1 MSDHADVRY
10 FRRRWDEERGDSH
23 RAWGRSWW
31 HFATDDTGVVMKQVE
46 IYDNGTVLVYDE
58 HHPEDE
64 YGGLSLVPLDLADFE
79 PYAID
84 ADVFQR
90 EAGRLARRIP

>member
-1 MSDHADVRY
+1 
-10 FRRRWDEERGDSH
+10 
-23 RAWGRSWW
+23 
-31 HFATDDTGVVMKQVE
+31 MKQVE

-58 HHPEDE
+58 QHPEDE

-84 ADVFQR
+84 ADAFQR
-90 EAGRLARRIP
+90 EAGRLARRVP

>member
-1 MSDHADVRY
+1 MADVRY
-10 FRRRWDEERGDSH
+10 FRRRWDEERGDSYS
-23 RAWGRSWW
+23 AWGHSWW
-31 HFATDDTGVVMKQVE
+31 HFATDNKGVVMKQVE

-58 HHPEDE
+58 QHPEDE

-84 ADVFQR
+84 ADAFQR
-90 EAGRLARRIP
+90 EAGRLARRVP